1 MASKTETHLFF
12 PTVLREVIV
21 DNHQALTAQIMAGI
35 DKIKK
40 TQPNS
45 LPSTWSCDLFTTIG
59 APTAMTEQEEFKPL
73 LDVIMR
79 EANGFAKIL
88 EMDTDKH
95 PLKCNECWLNV
106 YTEGHAQDVHLHG
119 NSVIS
124 GIYYPKAPPGS
135 GALLIHSPFN
145 DVMLDPPTREL
156 NELNIKVMAIKPR
169 PGLMVLFRSFVK
181 HSVMPTRGTDER
193 ISIAFNLTM

>member
-1 MASKTETHLFF
+1 MSGKSETHLFF
-12 PTVLREVIV
+12 PTVIRETQIP
-21 DNHQALTAQIMAGI
+21 NHEKLTAQIMEGI
-35 DKIKK
+35 KAIKSSE
-40 TQPNS
+40 PNS
-45 LPSTWSCDLFTTIG
+45 LPPTWSCDLFTTIG
-59 APTAMTEQEEFKPL
+59 APTTLIERREFKPL
-73 LDVIMR
+73 LDVIMK
-79 EANGFAKIL
+79 ESHAFAKSL

-106 YTEGHAQDVHLHG
+106 YSEGHAQDVHLHG

-145 DVMLDPPTREL
+145 DIMLDPPTREL
-156 NELNIKVMAIKPR
+156 NALNIKVMAIKPK
-169 PGLMVLFRSFVK
+169 PGKMILFRSFVK
-181 HSVMPTRGTDER
+181 HSVTPTRGKEER

>member
-1 MASKTETHLFF
+1 MTGTSETHLFF
-12 PTVLREVIV
+12 PTVIRESQIA
-21 DNHQALTAQIMAGI
+21 NHEKLTAQIMAGI
-35 DKIKK
+35 NKIKA
-40 TQPNS
+40 TEPNS
-45 LPSTWSCDLFTTIG
+45 MPATWSCDLFTTIG
-59 APTAMTEQEEFKPL
+59 SPTALTEREEFKPL

-79 EANGFAKIL
+79 ESEAFAKSMEL
-88 EMDTDKH
+88 DTDKH

-135 GALLIHSPFN
+135 GPLLIHSPFN

-156 NELNIKVMAIKPR
+156 NALNIKVMAIKPKA
-169 PGLMVLFRSFVK
+169 GKMVLFRSFVK
-181 HSVMPTRGTDER
+181 HSVMPTRCKEER